1 MQGLQEHLQPEVM
14 TALKKSA
21 RTLNMRKYYG
31 KDQQRLT
38 IEEKMNE
45 LYLRTDFSS
54 TRFDLRKS
62 MSNTK

>member
-1 MQGLQEHLQPEVM
+1 MA
-14 TALKKSA
+14 ALEKSA

-38 IEEKMNE
+38 IEQKMNE

-62 MSNTK
+62 MSNTRQIDNMLKEIKEN

>member
-1 MQGLQEHLQPEVM
+1 M
-14 TALKKSA
+14 TALAKSA
-21 RTLNMRKYYG
+21 RTLNMRKYYD

-38 IEEKMNE
+38 VEQKMNE

-54 TRFDLRKS
+54 TRFDLRRS

>member
-1 MQGLQEHLQPEVM
+1 MQSLTEHLQPEVIA
-14 TALKKSA
+14 ALGKSA
-21 RTLNMRKYYG
+21 RTLDMRKYYG

-38 IEEKMNE
+38 IEQKMNE
-45 LYLRTDFSS
+45 LYLREDFSS